1 MTVLI
6 AGGGIGGLT
15 LALSLHQIGIP
26 AKVFESVPVL
36 KPLGVGINVLPHAVR
51 ELIELGLLDQLNAS
65 GVRTKE
71 LAFFSK
77 HGKPIW
83 SEPRGL
89 EAGYK
94 WPQFSIHR
102 GTLQQI
108 LLDAATE
115 RLGADNILT
124 SHHLAD
130 WSETSD
136 SIRADFID
144 KATGKPAGSYDGRLL
159 IAADGIHSA
168 IREKLYPQEGPPIW
182 NGRILW
188 RGITTSDAFLSGR
201 TMIMAGHEI
210 LKFVCYPI
218 SKEPDAGGKFQ
229 INWVAER
236 HMPPTYQWRREDY
249 NRAANLEEFL
259 PWFADW
265 KFDWLDVPGLI
276 RNCPHAYEYP
286 LVDRDPVDRWTF
298 GNVTLMGDAAHP
310 MYPIGS
316 NGASQAILDA
326 RTITREILAHG
337 PTRTALA
344 AYEAER
350 RPATTELVKLNRRNG
365 PEQVMQMV
373 EERAP
378 DGFKVVTDVLS
389 QRELEDIAAN
399 YKRVAGFQV
408 DGLNAKPPIVQ
419 ARNPS
424 SRASSAESAAL
435 ILLIPPPCGEGGT
448 LRAKRTTCR
457 VGDNFN
463 AAVYNPHP
471 GLRFRTMLRI
481 ARARPTLPAGEREQL
496 LQPMCDHLAH
506 DIRQRFVMQ
515 GRDRHPAHA
524 FWRAG
529 ALRNGRGINHKLERE
544 MREDVVDHAELA
556 MPARNGFQQR
566 RLRQCDLV
574 VLTRKPIRRR
584 HLGHAAEQA
593 FLGSG
598 ANQQLAA
605 ARYYERRAAPQR
617 ASLLRRL
624 ARKGFLIAAR

>member
-15 LALSLHQIGIP
+15 LALSLHQIGVP
-26 AKVFESVPVL
+26 ATMFESVPAL

-51 ELIELGLLDQLNAS
+51 ELIELGLLDKLDAS

-71 LAFFSK
+71 LAYFSK

-115 RLGADNILT
+115 RLGPDNIRT
-124 SHHLAD
+124 SHHLTG
-130 WSETSD
+130 WTETSEGV
-136 SIRADFID
+136 RADFIN
-144 KATGKPAGSYDGRLL
+144 KATGKSAGSHDGALL

-168 IREKLYPQEGPPIW
+168 IREKLYPKEGPPIW

-201 TMIMAGHEI
+201 TMIMAGHES

-218 SKEPDAGGKFQ
+218 SKEPDISGKFQ
-229 INWVAER
+229 INWIAER

-249 NRAANLEEFL
+249 NRVAKLEEFL
-259 PWFADW
+259 PWFKDW

-276 RNCPHAYEYP
+276 RNSAHAYEYP
-286 LVDRDPVDRWTF
+286 LVDRDPIPQWSF
-298 GNVTLMGDAAHP
+298 GRVTLMGDAAHP

-326 RTITREILAHG
+326 RTITREILAQG
-337 PTRTALA
+337 VSNAALL

-350 RPATTELVKLNRRNG
+350 RPATTDLVMLNRRNG
-365 PEQVMQMV
+365 PEQVMQLV

-378 DGFKVVTDVLS
+378 DGFGVVTDVLS
-389 QRELEDIAAN
+389 LQELEDIAAN

-408 DGLNAKPPIVQ
+408 EGLNAKPPIVTV
-419 ARNPS
+419 PGKV
-424 SRASSAESAAL
+424 SSAGRFTSPRPL
-435 ILLIPPPCGEGGT
+435 RGE
-448 LRAKRTTCR
+448 
-457 VGDNFN
+457 VGS
-463 AAVYNPHP
+463 
-471 GLRFRTMLRI
+471 R
-481 ARARPTLPAGEREQL
+481 
-496 LQPMCDHLAH
+496 
-506 DIRQRFVMQ
+506 
-515 GRDRHPAHA
+515 
-524 FWRAG
+524 
-529 ALRNGRGINHKLERE
+529 
-544 MREDVVDHAELA
+544 
-556 MPARNGFQQR
+556 
-566 RLRQCDLV
+566 
-574 VLTRKPIRRR
+574 
-584 HLGHAAEQA
+584 
-593 FLGSG
+593 
-598 ANQQLAA
+598 
-605 ARYYERRAAPQR
+605 
-617 ASLLRRL
+617 
-624 ARKGFLIAAR
+624 